1 MPPFFMFSKN
11 TKFFKPFTGISYKLL
26 AEAENMWYNKYVMK
40 EITDN
45 NDLILENAEDF
56 VLEHIF
62 ECGQCFRWD
71 RIADDTYCGVAGGH
85 ALKIRQEGKDIRLFD
100 TAPELFTSFWRDYF
114 DLNTD
119 YGDIKRELSQDSVLA
134 EAIPDGYGIRILRQ
148 ELWET
153 IVSFIISASNN
164 IPRIRSIIAAL
175 CKLFGDKLQ
184 YMGEDFYSFPSAQR
198 LVALEPEEL
207 APIRAGFRSKYII
220 AAARAVSSG
229 DISLDR
235 IKSLDTADA
244 KTELLRFS
252 GVGSKVADCTLL
264 FALHKTDAFPV
275 DVWVKRIMEY
285 CYFHED
291 TPKAHIEAFGRE
303 KFGSYAGYA
312 QQYLF
317 YWARKNHIGV

>member
-1 MPPFFMFSKN
+1 
-11 TKFFKPFTGISYKLL
+11 
-26 AEAENMWYNKYVMK
+26 MWYNKYVMR

-45 NDLILENAEDF
+45 KDFILQNAEDF
-56 VLEHIF
+56 SLEHIF

-71 RIADDTYCGVAGGH
+71 RTNDNTYVGVAGGH
-85 ALKIRQEGKDIRLFD
+85 ALKIRKEGKNIRFFD
-100 TAPELFTSFWRDYF
+100 TSPSLFNDFWRNYF

-119 YGDIKRELSQDSVLA
+119 YGLIKQELSRDRILA
-134 EAIPDGYGIRILRQ
+134 EAIPDGEGIRILRQ
-148 ELWET
+148 DLWET

-164 IPRIRSIIAAL
+164 IPRIKAIISAL
-175 CKLFGDKLQ
+175 CSLFGEKLE
-184 YMGEDFYSFPSAQR
+184 YMGEDFYAFPSAER
-198 LVALEPEEL
+198 LASLEEADL
-207 APIRAGFRSKYII
+207 APIKAGFRSKYII
-220 AAARAVSSG
+220 AAARCAVSG
-229 DISLDR
+229 DISLEY
-235 IKSLDTADA
+235 IKTLDTPAA
-244 KTELLRFS
+244 KAELLRFY

-291 TPKAHIEAFGRE
+291 TPNKRIEAFGRE
-303 KFGSYAGYA
+303 TFGSYAGYA